1 MSFDTTVCY
10 TPKISNMLKE
20 ILNISNQYAEGAKK
34 VQRRR
39 DEWLA
44 KYPELKNHLKD
55 IADYLNANTTY
66 QQGFFVDSLHAFNE
80 DIKGTSSK
88 MPSVSFRSGEMPMLV
103 TFKNSMGE
111 KKGYVEEGFHITFNP
126 TITGEIVVLLLP
138 HQSDL
143 NEEPPPYTTLAIIDD
158 PIELTMDLAEQIIKT
173 GMEIAQKSSFTGM
186 SVRTDDEEDIPQVR
200 QTNPIGFKRYET
212 TEKIK

>member
-1 MSFDTTVCY
+1 MQTD
-10 TPKISNMLKE
+10 
-20 ILNISNQYAEGAKK
+20 ILNAANLYAEGVKHVQDRREQWLKK
-34 VQRRR
+34 QV
-39 DEWLA
+39 
-44 KYPELKNHLKD
+44 ELVKHMKE
-55 IADYLNANTTY
+55 IAEYLNANAEY
-66 QQGFFVDSLHAFNE
+66 KQGFFVDSLHAFNE

-143 NEEPPPYTTLAIIDD
+143 NDEPPPYTTLAIIDD

-186 SVRTDDEEDIPQVR
+186 TVRTDDEDDIPQVR